1 MAAVFVPP
9 SPQTSV
15 NMSTRRPPLANVPN
29 ATNSPHRPG
38 LVPTKR
44 SRAISSTQ
52 IDVSYGQPLSKK
64 HVVDGMDQ
72 DSRSPPRAK
81 MLATGT
87 DAKVFSRR
95 SNNTQP
101 SAFERKLVA
110 VRDKERQ
117 LRTTR
122 PEKTPA
128 ETLDT
133 IRQWQRH
140 YRRAFPQ
147 FVFYFDSIPEDSR
160 SKCSRQVL
168 ALGAREEKFF
178 SRLVTHVVT
187 TRPIPPETDA
197 GSVAESGVQCTA
209 DQQDNT
215 VNPSTLEKNPDGR
228 VHMSLKND
236 ARRDQSA
243 DVLYRARQMGMK
255 IWALEKLQRMIT
267 TINDE
272 DIGGHHNHYRYH
284 NDSVS
289 QKARGGPDLTQVLRN
304 ELVNGPSDR
313 DPLLSVKEMVLFRGP
328 FIFIHDMDEKTR
340 PVMVREY
347 PRVARKEDG
356 IWPQFKSAPVGKCP
370 FIEEPL
376 SERELLRIRAY
387 RQEREKKAA
396 AKITR
401 EGEGKSK
408 NPDSTQH
415 TVESKASLQVQD
427 KVKEEDDGDHAFP
440 RFQPSMQR
448 MASVKQ
454 EYLTKSSESFVP
466 PRFSRTG
473 PFYAGREPAASGVQ
487 PSNVTSAIRS
497 QMISSTAAAPGAKAG
512 ISKEVHELKRK
523 VLEKNNGGFS
533 APGIPSSHRV
543 ADVSAAARPT
553 QSQGSAPSKTV
564 PQENLA
570 DMREDDTT
578 LSESNKATVQPSG
591 DLSKNDRKR
600 KLRER
605 ERERAQQQRRRN
617 PKPGFCENCRDKFDD
632 FDVHIQSRRHRKFAL
647 NPANWKELDALLC
660 ELHRPLKPG
669 AYKYV

>member
-1 MAAVFVPP
+1 M
-9 SPQTSV
+9 Q
-15 NMSTRRPPLANVPN
+15 
-29 ATNSPHRPG
+29 
-38 LVPTKR
+38 
-44 SRAISSTQ
+44 
-52 IDVSYGQPLSKK
+52 
-64 HVVDGMDQ
+64 
-72 DSRSPPRAK
+72 
-81 MLATGT
+81 
-87 DAKVFSRR
+87 
-95 SNNTQP
+95 
-101 SAFERKLVA
+101 
-110 VRDKERQ
+110 
-117 LRTTR
+117 
-122 PEKTPA
+122 
-128 ETLDT
+128 
-133 IRQWQRH
+133 
-140 YRRAFPQ
+140 
-147 FVFYFDSIPEDSR
+147 
-160 SKCSRQVL
+160 
-168 ALGAREEKFF
+168 REEKFF

-187 TRPIPPETDA
+187 TRPIPPEADA
-197 GSVAESGVQCTA
+197 VSVAESSVQCTA

-313 DPLLSVKEMVLFRGP
+313 DPLLSVKEMVVFRGP
-328 FIFIHDMDEKTR
+328 FIYIHDMDEKTR

-376 SERELLRIRAY
+376 SKRELQRIRAY
-387 RQEREKKAA
+387 RQEKEKKAA

-415 TVESKASLQVQD
+415 TVESKASLKVED

-448 MASVKQ
+448 MAPVKQ
-454 EYLTKSSESFVP
+454 EYPTKSSESFVP

-553 QSQGSAPSKTV
+553 QSQGSVPSKTA

-605 ERERAQQQRRRN
+605 ERERAQQQRRRD

-632 FDVHIQSRRHRKFAL
+632 FDVVSSQHQMPR
-647 NPANWKELDALLC
+647 
-660 ELHRPLKPG
+660 
-669 AYKYV
+669 